1 MCEGYTNIGFL
12 FKFMLA
18 LQPPSHKQNCSSG
31 FKKKNS
37 LCMHINF
44 FWWVGG
50 EGLEGY
56 GDGVVVDNF
65 GISMTVQMV
74 L

>member
-1 MCEGYTNIGFL
+1 
-12 FKFMLA
+12 MLA
-18 LQPPSHKQNCSSG
+18 LPPPPINRIAVVD
-31 FKKKNS
+31 FKKNS

>member
-1 MCEGYTNIGFL
+1 MKGTQTLGFFL
-12 FKFMLA
+12 NLYA
-18 LQPPSHKQNCSSG
+18 CITSPPPINRIAVVDL
-31 FKKKNS
+31 KKKS
-37 LCMHINF
+37 LFMHLNF

-56 GDGVVVDNF
+56 VDGVVVDNF

>member
-1 MCEGYTNIGFL
+1 MKDTQTLGFFL
-12 FKFMLA
+12 NLC
-18 LQPPSHKQNCSSG
+18 LHYSPPPINRIAVVDL
-31 FKKKNS
+31 KKKNS